1 MILYLRIGVIFWTIA
16 ESSSLRFNQYI
27 SKCRDLGTWWRL
39 HLLKLPRWGRVQCR
53 DSCSNNAAGRTD
65 TDVSVHGCCCFKQNS
80 CQPHAEREKKQKKQ
94 PKCTWRVYCR
104 IKGTSSSAFPISE
117 GSNVNPLSLFLSFHL
132 HPTLNSLRC
141 DFLLALIFYAFL
153 FWFSTFSWVPLLL
166 RLCFPYRLCCMCDT
180 RFLLTRCCSVWRQKW
195 TNKDA
200 GGLSCLV

>member
-1 MILYLRIGVIFWTIA
+1 MTSVLDADSTYWSCPAEGVYSVVTAVAITRRGVQIQMCQFTA
-16 ESSSLRFNQYI
+16 VVASNRTAVSLMQ
-27 SKCRDLGTWWRL
+27 KG
-39 HLLKLPRWGRVQCR
+39 
-53 DSCSNNAAGRTD
+53 
-65 TDVSVHGCCCFKQNS
+65 
-80 CQPHAEREKKQKKQ
+80 KKKTKKQ